1 MGYVARPKDRID
13 GHGQDWGLRMIT
25 LSSRIDAVQVYRR
38 GATVTRV
45 AELTLE
51 GQQALP
57 DEVELIGLPL
67 SLLDPTARVRVLA
80 AQSEPGVDVVAA
92 GVRVGLWARPGDP
105 PPKAPAQEELE
116 ETQRKIARVREQ
128 LDQVEREVN
137 LLAGVSVPERPQGE
151 DGKAPPASPMAARL
165 QLEQFVDEA
174 TRQRLVERRGLR
186 EQLRQLEEDEARI
199 RERIA
204 AASTAN
210 EVKLDELQKSV
221 TVRLRS
227 RGAPPRKLTLEL
239 SYVVPGARW
248 APAYQCKLAR
258 DGSKA
263 EIQLRAWVAQRT
275 GEDWKGVRLRLSTAA
290 PLRFSELPELSSI
303 RIGRAQPAPAKRGF
317 RAPPQGG
324 EVLFRD
330 HDRDLQRARELVPRG
345 SGWRMPELPAPHDL
359 SPHPPAQR
367 AERKKYKSRARH
379 AHDEPTGSGDADLAD
394 KSSMM
399 VGAMPESA
407 ALDEEADLMMD
418 SLGADDMEMS
428 EAVVAAPAP
437 APAAPAAPMR
447 SMAYATNGGPGGGQ
461 GAGAARSVGALKRE
475 VAAKPRA
482 PDDVLNA
489 LMYPLL
495 RLPGPQDGNRGRLVP
510 VDVRSLYGDSLARIG
525 RPFRF
530 DVVSAVQHAEEVA
543 MSVVSIALPDGTVD
557 ADDISSHFDFAYE
570 ADGVVEVVADGG
582 FHSIALGD
590 RASDARMRYI
600 AVPREEAAVYRV
612 AMLTNPVPAPLL
624 PGPAE
629 VYVGGEYVLTT
640 RLPTVPARGELKL
653 GLGVEQAIKIARNT
667 KYSEVRSGE
676 KVVAMTELVHDIDI
690 DVVNHLEREIDIEV
704 RERVPIPAAGAEV
717 VVEESAVEPVWQPY
731 DQEERGQPIEGGR
744 RWEVKVPKGGT
755 QKLKGRYVVKIY
767 ANNEI
772 AGGNR
777 REA

>member
-1 MGYVARPKDRID
+1 
-13 GHGQDWGLRMIT
+13 MIT

-38 GATVTRV
+38 GATITRV
-45 AELTLE
+45 AELVVDTAGMPE
-51 GQQALP
+51 
-57 DEVELIGLPL
+57 EVELTGLPL
-67 SLLDPTARVRVLA
+67 SLLDPTARVRVTN
-80 AQSEPGVDVVAA
+80 QDSGVDVVAA
-92 GVRVGLWARPGDP
+92 GVRVGLWVRPGDP
-105 PPKAPAQEELE
+105 PPKPPAQEELE
-116 ETQRKIARVREQ
+116 ETQRKIARAREQ
-128 LDQVEREVN
+128 LDQVEREVS
-137 LLAGVSVPERPQGE
+137 LLSSVSVPDRPQGE
-151 DGKAPPASPMAARL
+151 EGKAPPASPMAARL
-165 QLEQFVDEA
+165 HLEQFVDEA

-186 EQLRQLEEDEARI
+186 EQLRQLEEEEQRI

-227 RGAPPRKLTLEL
+227 RGAAPKRLTLEL

-263 EIQLRAWVAQRT
+263 EIQLRAWVAQRS
-275 GEDWKGVRLRLSTAA
+275 GEDWKGVKLRLSTAS
-290 PLRFSELPELSSI
+290 PLRFSELPELASI
-303 RIGRAQPAPAKRGF
+303 RIGRAQPPPSKKGF
-317 RAPPQGG
+317 RPPPQGG
-324 EVLFRD
+324 DILFRD
-330 HDRDLQRARELVPRG
+330 HDRDVQRARDLVPRG
-345 SGWRMPELPAPHDL
+345 GGWHMPELAAPSTLLESGFVNVGSSGGGGSSNRPRPQSKRSAPHGERESTKTAMMDRSEL
-359 SPHPPAQR
+359 S
-367 AERKKYKSRARH
+367 SRASMD
-379 AHDEPTGSGDADLAD
+379 AGADLLMDDDSDSFAESD
-394 KSSMM
+394 ESPAEMM
-399 VGAMPESA
+399 QVLA
-407 ALDEEADLMMD
+407 
-418 SLGADDMEMS
+418 
-428 EAVVAAPAP
+428 
-437 APAAPAAPMR
+437 AAPAAAPPPPPMR
-447 SMAYATNGGPGGGQ
+447 AMAMGPGGG
-461 GAGAARSVGALKRE
+461 ASAKMAKKEAN
-475 VAAKPRA
+475 KPRA
-482 PDDVLNA
+482 PDDILQA
-489 LMYPLL
+489 LVYPLL

-510 VDVRSLYGDSLARIG
+510 VDVRSLYSDSLGRIG
-525 RPFRF
+525 RPVRF
-530 DVVSAVQHAEEVA
+530 DVLSAVQHAEEVA
-543 MSVVSIALPDGTVD
+543 ISVTSIALPDGTVD

-570 ADGVVEVVADGG
+570 ADGVVEVIADGG

-600 AVPREEAAVYRV
+600 AVPREELAVYRV
-612 AMLTNPVPAPLL
+612 AMLTNPIPAPLL

-676 KVVAMTELVHDIDI
+676 KVVAMTELVHDVDI
-690 DVVNHLEREIDIEV
+690 EIVNHLEREIEIEV
-704 RERVPIPAAGAEV
+704 RECVPVPATGAEV
-717 VVEESAVEPVWQPY
+717 VVEESAVEPAWTPY

-744 RWEVKVPKGGT
+744 KWEVKVAKGGT

>member
-1 MGYVARPKDRID
+1 MLPAIQGE
-13 GHGQDWGLRMIT
+13 LRMIT

-38 GATVTRV
+38 GATITRV
-45 AELTLE
+45 AELVVDGGT
-51 GQQALP
+51 LP
-57 DEVELIGLPL
+57 DEVELTGLPL
-67 SLLDPTARVRVLA
+67 SLLDPTARVRVTG
-80 AQSEPGVDVVAA
+80 QDSGVDVVAA
-92 GVRVGLWARPGDP
+92 GVRVGLWVRPGDP

-116 ETQRKIARVREQ
+116 ETLRKIARAREQ
-128 LDQVEREVN
+128 LDQVEREVS
-137 LLAGVSVPERPQGE
+137 LLSSVSVPDRPQGE

-165 QLEQFVDEA
+165 HLEQFVDEA

-186 EQLRQLEEDEARI
+186 EQLRQLDEEVLRI

-210 EVKLDELQKSV
+210 EVKLDELQKSI

-227 RGAPPRKLTLEL
+227 RGAAPKKLTLEV

-248 APAYQCKLAR
+248 APAYQCKLSR

-263 EIQLRAWVAQRT
+263 EIQLRAWVAQRS
-275 GEDWKGVRLRLSTAA
+275 GEDWQGVKLRLSTAS
-290 PLRFSELPELSSI
+290 PLRFSELPELASI
-303 RIGRAQPAPAKRGF
+303 RIGRAQPPLSKKGF

-324 EVLFRD
+324 EILFRD

-345 SGWRMPELPAPHDL
+345 SGWLIPELSAPAEIL
-359 SPHPPAQR
+359 ESAPADAR
-367 AERKKYKSRARH
+367 PRPATASRRAR
-379 AHDEPTGSGDADLAD
+379 AADAGENT
-394 KSSMM
+394 KSVMLDRSELRSMS
-399 VGAMPESA
+399 VGAAMEMDDSDSFA
-407 ALDEEADLMMD
+407 EDE
-418 SLGADDMEMS
+418 SLGEQQLYS
-428 EAVVAAPAP
+428 AAPAP
-437 APAAPAAPMR
+437 AAAPPPRAA
-447 SMAYATNGGPGGGQ
+447 SMAGPGGG
-461 GAGAARSVGALKRE
+461 ASAKMAKKE
-475 VAAKPRA
+475 AKPRA
-482 PDDVLNA
+482 PDDILQA
-489 LMYPLL
+489 LVYPLL
-495 RLPGPQDGNRGRLVP
+495 RLPGAQDGNRGRLVP
-510 VDVRSLYGDSLARIG
+510 VDVRALYGDSLARIG
-525 RPFRF
+525 RPVRF
-530 DVVSAVQHAEEVA
+530 DVLSAVQNAEDIA
-543 MSVVSIALPDGTVD
+543 NSVTSIALPDGTVD

-570 ADGVVEVVADGG
+570 ADGVVEVIADGG

-590 RASDARMRYI
+590 RASEARMRYI
-600 AVPREEAAVYRV
+600 AVPREELAVYRV
-612 AMLTNPVPAPLL
+612 AMLTNPIPAPLL

-676 KVVAMTELVHDIDI
+676 KVVAMTELVHDVDI
-690 DVVNHLEREIDIEV
+690 DVINHLEREIEIEV
-704 RERVPIPAAGAEV
+704 RERVPVPATGAEV
-717 VVEESAVEPVWQPY
+717 VVEESAVEPAWTPY

-744 RWEVKVPKGGT
+744 KWEVKVAKGGT

>member
-1 MGYVARPKDRID
+1 
-13 GHGQDWGLRMIT
+13 MIT

-38 GATVTRV
+38 GATITRV
-45 AELTLE
+45 AELVVE
-51 GQQALP
+51 SGPLP
-57 DEVELIGLPL
+57 DEVELTGLPL
-67 SLLDPTARVRVLA
+67 SLLDPTARVRVTN
-80 AQSEPGVDVVAA
+80 QDNGVDVVAA
-92 GVRVGLWARPGDP
+92 GVRVGLWVRPGDP

-116 ETQRKIARVREQ
+116 ETQRKIARAREQ
-128 LDQVEREVN
+128 LDQVEREVS
-137 LLAGVSVPERPQGE
+137 LLSSVAVPERPQGE
-151 DGKAPPASPMAARL
+151 EGKAPPASPMAARL
-165 QLEQFVDEA
+165 HLEQFVDEA

-186 EQLRQLEEDEARI
+186 EQLRQLEEEEQRI

-227 RGAPPRKLTLEL
+227 RGAAPKRLTLEL

-263 EIQLRAWVAQRT
+263 EIQLRAWVAQRS
-275 GEDWKGVRLRLSTAA
+275 GEDWKGVKLRLSTAS
-290 PLRFSELPELSSI
+290 PLRFSELPELASI
-303 RIGRAQPAPAKRGF
+303 RIGRAQPAPSKKGF
-317 RAPPQGG
+317 RSPPQGG
-324 EVLFRD
+324 EILFRD

-345 SGWRMPELPAPHDL
+345 GAWHMPELEAPADVLPATPMASTDAARGGRARPSKAKRSAPRDDSAITGMIDRSELSAAMALDDVDDDLLSADESYAEESAKSALVVGKPSPPPAP
-359 SPHPPAQR
+359 PA
-367 AERKKYKSRARH
+367 S
-379 AHDEPTGSGDADLAD
+379 
-394 KSSMM
+394 
-399 VGAMPESA
+399 
-407 ALDEEADLMMD
+407 
-418 SLGADDMEMS
+418 
-428 EAVVAAPAP
+428 
-437 APAAPAAPMR
+437 AAPMR
-447 SMAYATNGGPGGGQ
+447 SMSYGAAP
-461 GAGAARSVGALKRE
+461 GAGSAAAPSKMKKEA
-475 VAAKPRA
+475 AAKSRA
-482 PDDVLNA
+482 PDDILQA
-489 LMYPLL
+489 LVYPLL
-495 RLPGPQDGNRGRLVP
+495 RLPGAQDGNRGRLVP
-510 VDVRSLYGDSLARIG
+510 VDVRALYSDSLARIG
-525 RPFRF
+525 RPVRF
-530 DVVSAVQHAEEVA
+530 DVLSAVQHAEEVA
-543 MSVVSIALPDGTVD
+543 NSVTSIALPDGTVD

-570 ADGVVEVVADGG
+570 ADGLVEVIADGG

-600 AVPREEAAVYRV
+600 AVPREELAVYRV
-612 AMLTNPVPAPLL
+612 AMLTNPIPAPLL

-676 KVVAMTELVHDIDI
+676 KVVAMTELVHDVDIDI
-690 DVVNHLEREIDIEV
+690 VNHLEREIEIEV
-704 RERVPIPAAGAEV
+704 RERVPVPAAGAEV
-717 VVEESAVEPVWQPY
+717 VVEESAVEPPWTPY

-744 RWEVKVPKGGT
+744 KWEVKVAKGGT
-755 QKLKGRYVVKIY
+755 QKLRGRYVVKIY